1 MLDNCWDITKKQMS
15 KLRKIRRMMASL
27 NKPRKDGIKITPSDV
42 ILGIGFILLI
52 IGIIAGGLN
61 YLYHTGGR
69 PEGIVQTRTGTYY
82 HERQPPGNPN
92 RKDAAILG
100 AIGVGLGL
108 ILTASALL
116 TKSVFKNVKE
126 TEQE

>member
-1 MLDNCWDITKKQMS
+1 MS
-15 KLRKIRRMMASL
+15 ELHKIRRLITSL
-27 NKPRKDGIKITPSDV
+27 NKPRKDGVKITPSDV

-61 YLYHTGGR
+61 YLYYTGGR
-69 PEGIVQTRTGTYY
+69 PEEIVETRAGTYY
-82 HERQPPGNPN
+82 HERQLPGNPI

-100 AIGVGLGL
+100 AIGVGLGI

-126 TEQE
+126 NE